1 MKIPED
7 NAQTPEKIALGHQL
21 YFDKRLSVD
30 GSRAC
35 YSCHLNEDGLGGH
48 DPIAI
53 GPKGK
58 LTRHAPVM
66 WNVGYLQR
74 WYWDGRAT
82 SLEAQTKAAWGGGN
96 MAVGNDNLAAKAKE
110 IEAIEGY
117 KTQFAAVF
125 PDGVTADNVVKAIV
139 AYERT
144 LVCDDTAYDKFIA
157 GDKKAMSAQQQRGLA
172 LFKGKAACAS
182 CHVPPFFSLAY
193 DDPDGAYYNV
203 GIGIVADETKVDIGR
218 ATVTKKDTDWAAF
231 KVPSLRNVSKSA
243 PYFHDGSVAK
253 LEEAVKYMASDG
265 KPNKNQS
272 ILIHDKKLKA
282 AELSDLVAFL
292 EALDCPGKL
301 SEPKLP

>member
-1 MKIPED
+1 
-7 NAQTPEKIALGHQL
+7 
-21 YFDKRLSVD
+21 
-30 GSRAC
+30 
-35 YSCHLNEDGLGGH
+35 
-48 DPIAI
+48 
-53 GPKGK
+53 
-58 LTRHAPVM
+58 
-66 WNVGYLQR
+66 
-74 WYWDGRAT
+74 
-82 SLEAQTKAAWGGGN
+82 
-96 MAVGNDNLAAKAKE
+96 
-110 IEAIEGY
+110 
-117 KTQFAAVF
+117 
-125 PDGVTADNVVKAIV
+125 
-139 AYERT
+139 
-144 LVCDDTAYDKFIA
+144 
-157 GDKKAMSAQQQRGLA
+157 
-172 LFKGKAACAS
+172 
-182 CHVPPFFSLAY
+182 VPPFFSLAY